1 MRIVFTLC
9 LCVLGSLA
17 NPAMAQSQT
26 SDADLLS
33 AEQRDARLR
42 EQQEL
47 EARASDL
54 EAQQQTTRELLEQQE
69 QYLDALRA
77 QIKAMKAS
85 EKASAPTSPAGTQP

>member
-1 MRIVFTLC
+1 VRIVFTFLC
-9 LCVLGSLA
+9 CLLGSQA
-17 NPAMAQSQT
+17 IAQSQT
-26 SDADLLS
+26 SDADLLT

-47 EARASDL
+47 EARASEL
-54 EAQQQTTRELLEQQE
+54 EAQQQTTRELLDQQE

-85 EKASAPTSPAGTQP
+85 DNAPAPANPAGTPP